1 MKKNNVITFRLSD
14 EEFKPFLKAME
25 ILRSDNKSDFFR
37 NLVVSNFDLKSVDKR
52 KSETFNEL
60 LYYFNKASNNIN
72 QVAKR
77 IHQEALKE
85 NGELKQEILN
95 AILASLNR
103 LNENFRTGITEFKNK

>member
-1 MKKNNVITFRLSD
+1 MS
-14 EEFKPFLKAME
+14 
-25 ILRSDNKSDFFR
+25 
-37 NLVVSNFDLKSVDKR
+37 
-52 KSETFNEL
+52 
-60 LYYFNKASNNIN
+60 FNKASNNIN

>member
-1 MKKNNVITFRLSD
+1 M
-14 EEFKPFLKAME
+14 
-25 ILRSDNKSDFFR
+25 
-37 NLVVSNFDLKSVDKR
+37 KSVDKR

-85 NGELKQEILN
+85 TGELKQEILN

-103 LNENFRTGITEFKNK
+103 LNENFRTGNNKKLTYSHAYDLKFLSSTEPHISYIHL